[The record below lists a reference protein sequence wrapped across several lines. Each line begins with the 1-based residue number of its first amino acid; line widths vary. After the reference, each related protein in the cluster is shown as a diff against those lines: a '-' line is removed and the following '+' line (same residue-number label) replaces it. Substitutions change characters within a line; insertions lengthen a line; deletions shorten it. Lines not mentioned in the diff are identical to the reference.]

1 MVISKYM
8 KSFSISVRQTTAL
21 YDETLLHI
29 SAKEKKKQH
38 LAASLICVCLAS
50 FFCQSCKDF
59 SAV

>member
-29 SAKEKKKQH
+29 SAKEKKN
-38 LAASLICVCLAS
+38 SI
-50 FFCQSCKDF
+50 
-59 SAV
+59 

>member
-29 SAKEKKKQH
+29 SAKEKKKT
-38 LAASLICVCLAS
+38 ASSS
-50 FFCQSCKDF
+50 FFDLCLPCVFFLPKL
-59 SAV
+59 